1 MARTRIKDRSA
12 IEAFYRRDPWL
23 HLYELGDLDDF
34 FWPHTEWPAL
44 LEEEGGRGGD
54 DARDD
59 GPRDGEQ
66 EAAEA
71 IRALAL
77 LYRGGPLPILLA
89 LGRAVEEASIR
100 RLIEDLAPS
109 MPARF
114 YAHLSGALVDVFRG
128 GRQIEEHGLHL
139 KMGLMQPDRERL
151 RAAVRPSRGEVRWLR
166 PDDREEVL
174 AFYREAY
181 PQSWFEPRML
191 ETGQY
196 AGITVDGR
204 LATVAGVHVYA
215 PSMRVA
221 CLGNIATHPEC
232 RGLGLATAATAALCL
247 SLLETVESIGLN
259 VKAGNEPAISCY
271 RRLGFEVVA
280 EYREYL
286 IGGTGGTG

>member
-1 MARTRIKDRSA
+1 LPRFPIRVRDRNV

-34 FWPHTEWPAL
+34 FWPQTEWPAL
-44 LEEEGGRGGD
+44 VEV
-54 DARDD
+54 D
-59 GPRDGEQ
+59 G
-66 EAAEA
+66 AAPCA
-71 IRALAL
+71 IVL

-89 LGRAVEEASIR
+89 LGRSDEEPAIR
-100 RLIEDLAPS
+100 RLLEELAPS

-128 GRQIEEHGLHL
+128 GWPIEEHGLHL
-139 KMGLMQPDRERL
+139 KMALMKPDRERL
-151 RAAVRPSRGEVRWLR
+151 RAAARLPRGEIRWLR

-181 PQSWFEPRML
+181 PQGWFEPRML

-196 AGITVDGR
+196 AGVILDGR

-215 PSMRVA
+215 PSMRAA
-221 CLGNIATHPEC
+221 CLGNIATHPER

-247 SLLETVESIGLN
+247 SLLETVESVGLN
-259 VKAGNEPAISCY
+259 VKADNEPAQACY

-286 IGGTGGTG
+286 LGL